1 MCYKRECKMES
12 VAQQILLSTEFV
24 QNYIE
29 ETVTL
34 KIWHSPYLLFFALY
48 GTFFVLAL
56 FILSYPEYFA
66 YTMFDEWD
74 SYDRL
79 FERADRVLQGVGT
92 QQDQLHM
99 DNERAM
105 LATETRGQR
114 QLEELLE
121 EKPRHLP
128 LLHRRWLQEAQRRFG
143 PKLHALLTE
152 YEECGTNIQRVCL
165 NETATDLRKLRGN
178 ATRMSDL
185 SEDDNA
191 SRYSDDYA

>member
-92 QQDQLHM
+92 QQD
-99 DNERAM
+99 
-105 LATETRGQR
+105 
-114 QLEELLE
+114 LEELLE

-178 ATRMSDL
+178 ATRLSDL